1 MNFSSFSFD
10 RSIVEAISRAG
21 YAEPTDI
28 QARAIGPVLEGS
40 DVLGLAQTGTGKT
53 AAFALPILQRL
64 MKGQRCTARALI
76 LSPTRELAEQT
87 RKTFEMFGKAAGIK
101 AISIY
106 GGVSQTT
113 QMRSLKRDLPEV
125 IVACPGRLLDLLDQR
140 VISLKNIET
149 LVLDEADQMFDMGF
163 LPTVRKIIESLPA
176 PHQTLMFSATFP
188 QEIRALAREFQRE
201 PVLIEVGS
209 SSPVETVR
217 HVVCPVSQTD
227 KYAALSSLLS
237 GEADG
242 SALIFARTKHR
253 AKRLA
258 IQLSNSG
265 YSAVSLHGNLSQ
277 GQRDKAMRSFRNGE
291 VRLMVATDIA
301 ARGIDIRGIAYVIN
315 FDMPDTAEAYTHR
328 IGRTG
333 RMHLSGVAMSF
344 ATPEDKQM
352 LRVIERL
359 VDQPIERK
367 YIEVARNNDELAT
380 ESPARSETA
389 PIRDERA
396 PAYRDSPARRGEQAR
411 HDPSAPRDQRAQY
424 QNRPR
429 HSQSSSPQQRPDNR
443 QRPENFDQRNSSERQ
458 HRTERPGYQ
467 EDQRGSRTTPHNSQR
482 NSPRASYQNGPRHAP
497 RQQASQRGNRR
508 DFGQHSKEFASI
520 P

>member
-1 MNFSSFSFD
+1 MDFSSFSFD
-10 RSIVEAISRAG
+10 RTIVEAVSRAG
-21 YAEPTDI
+21 YTEPTEI

-87 RKTFEMFGKAAGIK
+87 RKAFETFGKPAGIK
-101 AISIY
+101 AVSIY
-106 GGVSQTT
+106 GGVSQVA
-113 QMRSLKRDLPEV
+113 QLRSLKRDLPEV
-125 IVACPGRLLDLLDQR
+125 IVACPGRLLDLIGQR

-188 QEIRALAREFQRE
+188 QEIRALAKEFQRE
-201 PVLIEVGS
+201 PVLIEIGS

-217 HVVCPVSQTD
+217 HVVCPISQTD
-227 KYAALSSLLS
+227 KYAALSSLLG
-237 GEADG
+237 GEAEG

-258 IQLSNSG
+258 IQLTNGG
-265 YSAVSLHGNLSQ
+265 YTAVSLHGNLSQ

-333 RMHLSGVAMSF
+333 RMHRSGIAMSF

-359 VDQPIERK
+359 VPEPMERK
-367 YIEVARNNDELAT
+367 YIEVPHKAA
-380 ESPARSETA
+380 ESTPEEPVREHVPQQPPRRMQPQQTSPRPQHAEYQK
-389 PIRDERA
+389 RA
-396 PAYRDSPARRGEQAR
+396 PNAGKQFS
-411 HDPSAPRDQRAQY
+411 SQRA
-424 QNRPR
+424 N
-429 HSQSSSPQQRPDNR
+429 NR
-443 QRPENFDQRNSSERQ
+443 QRPENPEYRHGSERS
-458 HRTERPGYQ
+458 RYQ
-467 EDQRGSRTTPHNSQR
+467 EASRGPRNSQR
-482 NSPRASYQNGPRHAP
+482 A
-497 RQQASQRGNRR
+497 NRR

>member
-1 MNFSSFSFD
+1 MDFSSFSFD
-10 RSIVEAISRAG
+10 RTIVEAVSRAG
-21 YAEPTDI
+21 YTEPTEI

-87 RKTFEMFGKAAGIK
+87 RKAFETFGKPAGIK
-101 AISIY
+101 AVSIY
-106 GGVSQTT
+106 GGVSQVA
-113 QMRSLKRDLPEV
+113 QLRSLKRDLPEV
-125 IVACPGRLLDLLDQR
+125 IVACPGRLLDLIGQR

-188 QEIRALAREFQRE
+188 QEIRALAKEFQRE
-201 PVLIEVGS
+201 PVLIEIGS

-217 HVVCPVSQTD
+217 HVVCPISQTD
-227 KYAALSSLLS
+227 KYAALSSLLG
-237 GEADG
+237 GEAEG

-258 IQLSNSG
+258 IQLTNGG
-265 YSAVSLHGNLSQ
+265 YAAVSLHGNLSQ

-301 ARGIDIRGIAYVIN
+301 ARGIDVTRVSHVIN
-315 FDMPDTAEAYTHR
+315 YDVPSTPDAYIHR

-333 RMHLSGVAMSF
+333 RAASTGSAYTMVTS
-344 ATPEDKQM
+344 EDM
-352 LRVIERL
+352 VMVRAISRL
-359 VDQPIERK
+359 LGGPIESRK
-367 YIEVARNNDELAT
+367 LPGFDYST
-380 ESPARSETA
+380 K
-389 PIRDERA
+389 A
-396 PAYRDSPARRGEQAR
+396 PAAEKAAPA
-411 HDPSAPRDQRAQY
+411 P
-424 QNRPR
+424 QNRPAFQPR
-429 HSQSSSPQQRPDNR
+429 RNGRAPQGRSSRP
-443 QRPENFDQRNSSERQ
+443 
-458 HRTERPGYQ
+458 
-467 EDQRGSRTTPHNSQR
+467 
-482 NSPRASYQNGPRHAP
+482 
-497 RQQASQRGNRR
+497 RR
-508 DFGQHSKEFASI
+508 FAG
-520 P
+520 